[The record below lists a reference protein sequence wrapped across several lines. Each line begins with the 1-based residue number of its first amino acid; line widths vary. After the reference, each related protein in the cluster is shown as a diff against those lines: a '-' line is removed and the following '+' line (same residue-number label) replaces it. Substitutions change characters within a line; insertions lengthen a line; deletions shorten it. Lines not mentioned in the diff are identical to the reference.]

1 MEKLFTLAPDASSTY
16 GTKSVILYQGYS
28 IYETTMQRY
37 KGTPQPSQGYIPLV
51 TKIQPTTKAGNPF
64 DVEDKY
70 LIKYPVNSIGYYCCG
85 SIDHYR
91 TK

>member
-37 KGTPQPSQGYIPLV
+37 KVTPQPSQGYIPLV
-51 TKIQPTTKAGNPF
+51 TKI
-64 DVEDKY
+64 
-70 LIKYPVNSIGYYCCG
+70 
-85 SIDHYR
+85 
-91 TK
+91 